1 MVKLIRYIFA
11 TQTGTLQE
19 KEQIEK
25 EHKSLLNI
33 KILITS
39 LMAKYTTRLS
49 YGFQQFSKEMQ
60 YNNREKYSL
69 SDYLQFV
76 ISNPFT
82 PT

>member
-1 MVKLIRYIFA
+1 MCA

-19 KEQIEK
+19 KEQIKK
-25 EHKSLLNI
+25 EHRSLFKI
-33 KILITS
+33 KILIIS

-69 SDYLQFV
+69 ADHLQCV